1 MSRIYAAGRHGVG
14 EGAAGL
20 TMTELTGFDLV
31 QVMARRGQW
40 SAVARPARMATAR
53 PLPARPEAVEAD
65 GALLIWSGPDQ
76 FLALSP
82 RRLRRWKRHGSA
94 FSGIAS
100 LSEQSDGRS
109 LIRITGSRA
118 RDMLAKV
125 CSLDLHPSVFPVGAA
140 AATSIDH
147 TSVNLWRGNDK
158 DGSAV
163 FYLLVFS
170 TFAES
175 LWHTLLDS
183 GAEYG
188 IRSMPPGHGSHD
200 RAALHLGPSI
210 LYIDARGRPRRYR
223 FNTKGRPFSLRR
235 GVLP

>member
-1 MSRIYAAGRHGVG
+1 MAELNWTETTPLSRIYAAGRYGLK
-14 EGAAGL
+14 ENAAGL
-20 TMTELTGFDLV
+20 TMTELTGFELV

-40 SAVARPARMATAR
+40 GPIDQACKEAYGKPA
-53 PLPARPEAVEAD
+53 PAKPQAVEAE

-76 FLALSP
+76 FLVLSA
-82 RRLRRWKRHGSA
+82 RGQGSA
-94 FSGIAS
+94 MERARLAFAGMAS

-109 LIRITGSRA
+109 LLRISGPRA

-125 CSLDLHPSVFPVGAA
+125 CSLDLHPAVFPTGAA

-147 TSVNLWRGNDK
+147 TSVNLWRGADSSA
-158 DGSAV
+158 DGV
-163 FYLLVFS
+163 FYLLVFT

-188 IRSMPPGHGSHD
+188 IT
-200 RAALHLGPSI
+200 
-210 LYIDARGRPRRYR
+210 IDAAGAWQP
-223 FNTKGRPFSLRR
+223 
-235 GVLP
+235 

>member
-1 MSRIYAAGRHGVG
+1 MVELNWIATTPLSRIYVAGRHGVK
-14 EGAAGL
+14 ESAAGL
-20 TMTELTGFDLV
+20 TLAELGDFELV
-31 QVMARRGQW
+31 QVMARRGMW
-40 SAVARPARMATAR
+40 SAAGQACKEAYGKAA
-53 PLPARPEAVEAD
+53 PARPQAIEAD

-76 FLALSP
+76 FLVLSA
-82 RRLRRWKRHGSA
+82 RAAGGNSAMGTARSA
-94 FSGIAS
+94 FAGMAS

-109 LIRITGSRA
+109 LIRVAGPRA

-125 CSLDLHPSVFPVGAA
+125 CSLDLHPAVFPDGAA

-147 TSVNLWRGNDK
+147 TSVNLWRGK
-158 DGSAV
+158 DDGGAAV

-188 IRSMPPGHGSHD
+188 ITVD
-200 RAALHLGPSI
+200 ARAAWQP
-210 LYIDARGRPRRYR
+210 
-223 FNTKGRPFSLRR
+223 
-235 GVLP
+235 

>member
-1 MSRIYAAGRHGVG
+1 MVELNWIATTPLSRIYAAGRHGVK
-14 EGAAGL
+14 ESAAGL
-20 TMTELTGFDLV
+20 TMAELGDFELV

-40 SAVARPARMATAR
+40 SAVAQACTEGYGKAAPAK
-53 PLPARPEAVEAD
+53 PQAVSAE

-76 FLALSP
+76 FLVLS
-82 RRLRRWKRHGSA
+82 KRGEGSA
-94 FSGIAS
+94 MERARLAFAGMAS

-109 LIRITGSRA
+109 MLRISGARA

-125 CSLDLHPSVFPVGAA
+125 CSLDLHPAVFPVGAA

-147 TSVNLWRGNDK
+147 TSVNLWRGEDSS
-158 DGSAV
+158 DEAV
-163 FYLLVFS
+163 FHLLVFA

-188 IRSMPPGHGSHD
+188 I
-200 RAALHLGPSI
+200 A
-210 LYIDARGRPRRYR
+210 IDAAGAWQP
-223 FNTKGRPFSLRR
+223 
-235 GVLP
+235 